1 MCCCRFFW
9 FRKSILLNYYLV
21 HILYIMCHQKMPIFI
36 SEVSVIQLELA
47 VVSVQAVG
55 ICSERENKFQK
66 LFKDIFVSSCLIST
80 DGYYLP
86 AQTRWRMT
94 P

>member
-1 MCCCRFFW
+1 
-9 FRKSILLNYYLV
+9 
-21 HILYIMCHQKMPIFI
+21 MPIFI

-66 LFKDIFVSSCLIST
+66 LFKDIFVSSCLVST